1 MGSKRPDSATPS
13 LDCKDNVVDNKNRD
27 SVEIKQER
35 LNDASLCPDDD
46 FHSLPPL
53 KRLRADVV
61 DAESNTTNSG
71 KFHALLFIQV

>member
-1 MGSKRPDSATPS
+1 MKRPDSATPS
-13 LDCKDNVVDNKNRD
+13 LDNNVDNKNRD

-35 LNDASLCPDDD
+35 LNDANLCPDDD

-71 KFHALLFIQV
+71 EHCLFFLSLPLQAY